1 MAVAFIYR
9 CPNTG
14 LKVQGWIAE
23 DPTERPAENY
33 EPIAC
38 ERKGVRGQRVVR
50 PQTLL
55 FRLPIAAT
63 GLLMR

>member
-23 DPTERPAENY
+23 DTCPS
-33 EPIAC
+33 
-38 ERKGVRGQRVVR
+38 RKSYPRVAMMQSGQDWCGDDGSGS
-50 PQTLL
+50 LD
-55 FRLPIAAT
+55 
-63 GLLMR
+63 GSS

>member
-23 DPTERPAENY
+23 DPTERLAENY
-33 EPIAC
+33 ASVTCTAC
-38 ERKGVRGQRVVR
+38 AHVHPVNPKNGKVLEAKG
-50 PQTLL
+50 
-55 FRLPIAAT
+55 
-63 GLLMR
+63 

>member
-33 EPIAC
+33 QPVMCTAC
-38 ERKGVRGQRVVR
+38 ARVHLVNPKNGRVLEAKG
-50 PQTLL
+50 
-55 FRLPIAAT
+55 
-63 GLLMR
+63 